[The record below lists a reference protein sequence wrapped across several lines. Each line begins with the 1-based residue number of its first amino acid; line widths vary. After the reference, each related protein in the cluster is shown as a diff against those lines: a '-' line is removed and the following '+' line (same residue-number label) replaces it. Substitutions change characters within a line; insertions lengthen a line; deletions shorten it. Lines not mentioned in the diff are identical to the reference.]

1 MVYLQHLTSICGDL
15 ESIHDEKMGPKMARL
30 TPLQRGFVLAIMAQG
45 DRNATQAAAT
55 AGYSTES
62 HNSLKVQAYSLW
74 HSEKIQDAIHEEA
87 QKRLKG
93 LLPMAVD
100 VVASIMENPQ
110 ESGAVRLKAAT
121 ITMDRAGLH
130 AVSEKINTDGGVAD
144 DPDRLKRIIEMARV
158 LGIPI
163 EKLIGDRLAKPQPV
177 LTYDGDFT
185 EVPEGLE
192 GLI

>member
-1 MVYLQHLTSICGDL
+1 MSVR
-15 ESIHDEKMGPKMARL
+15 DEKMGPKMAKL
-30 TPLQRGFVLAIMAQG
+30 TPLMRGFVLAIMAQG

-55 AGYSTES
+55 AGYSQNS
-62 HNSLKVQAYSLW
+62 HGALKVQAHSLW
-74 HSEKIQDAIHEEA
+74 HDPRIQEAIHEEA
-87 QKRLKG
+87 AKRLKG

-130 AVSEKINTDGGVAD
+130 AVSEKINTDNLGD
-144 DPDRLKRIIEMARV
+144 NPDRLKRMMELARA
-158 LGIPI
+158 LGRPFAELVGQRIA
-163 EKLIGDRLAKPQPV
+163 LAQPV
-177 LTYDGDFT
+177 IT
-185 EVPEGLE
+185 EAEYVEATMEGLE